1 MDEHFR
7 AGFVKQLSINP
18 PTEKEIEKVLFEI
31 ATKEGLENIAMNKHQ
46 ISDIKQ
52 KANRDMR
59 SAIQLL

>member
-31 ATKEGLENIAMNKHQ
+31 AMKEGLENIAMNKHQ
-46 ISDIKQ
+46 ITDIK
-52 KANRDMR
+52 
-59 SAIQLL
+59 